1 MRKFNSFILTGMAVI
16 LLSLFSCQKDEAV
29 VSQPQEPDISPELVQ
44 MLAELSFNVTD
55 VHAEWIKHPV
65 TGESQEYIIVEDDLM
80 FTEQQIRT
88 MIADYRSP
96 TEEQYR
102 TTNLVSKPQ
111 TITIH
116 GYTGGSS
123 SSSLTST
130 MITGLQYAVANYNAK
145 NLDITFTLTTGTSY
159 SNKDIVVYKESGG
172 GGGRAGFPSS
182 GNPYHTIFIQSG
194 TVNYGL
200 DVVEH
205 VMTHEI
211 GHCIGLRHSDY
222 FNRSISCGSGGNE
235 GSAGV
240 GAIHIP
246 GTPTTNVDMSSVML
260 SCFDGTENGEFSY
273 YDGKALEELYGT
285 PAPNNPLSVS
295 PTSMGFSTS
304 GGCNSVSVTTT
315 GSWTATTYDYWLSV
329 SSSSGSGNGSFNIC
343 ASYNFGGGCYGG

>member
-246 GTPTTNVDMSSVML
+246 GTPTTNVDMS
-260 SCFDGTENGEFSY
+260 
-273 YDGKALEELYGT
+273 
-285 PAPNNPLSVS
+285 
-295 PTSMGFSTS
+295 
-304 GGCNSVSVTTT
+304 
-315 GSWTATTYDYWLSV
+315 
-329 SSSSGSGNGSFNIC
+329 
-343 ASYNFGGGCYGG
+343 